1 MLVLIRQRGEATEEA
16 AAVAAAAAE
25 VCRTL
30 QPPAAEPSPEP
41 GLNL

>member
-1 MLVLIRQRGEATEEA
+1 MLVLIRQRGEATEE
-16 AAVAAAAAE
+16 AAAAAE

>member
-16 AAVAAAAAE
+16 AAAAAAAE